1 MKVNLESEG
10 SAANNTWFSH
20 NLHLGHLI
28 IIMMIVMI
36 MTMMMNPIF
45 VTSLKILGDDDE
57 ESSFYGGQ
65 VVSYYRASNYITK
78 PSTALRSIIKLD

>member
-1 MKVNLESEG
+1 
-10 SAANNTWFSH
+10 
-20 NLHLGHLI
+20 
-28 IIMMIVMI
+28 
-36 MTMMMNPIF
+36 MMMNPIF

-65 VVSYYRASNYITK
+65 VVSYYQASNYITK